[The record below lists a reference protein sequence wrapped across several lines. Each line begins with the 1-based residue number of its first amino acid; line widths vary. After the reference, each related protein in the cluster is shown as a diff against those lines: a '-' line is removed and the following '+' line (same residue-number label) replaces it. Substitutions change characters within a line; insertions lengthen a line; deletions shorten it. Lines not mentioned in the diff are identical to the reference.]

1 MRAAPDERS
10 SGLGL
15 EVFDPA
21 PVGVAVTGG
30 RDRRLVYANAVYRSV
45 FGDRTLRAI
54 AHEAF
59 SEHVDRDYY
68 YGLADQVLATGEPV
82 TVTEAPVRLA
92 YADTGPQERFFTFSL
107 SQISLGGGEPG
118 VLLVCAEVT
127 EQVTAARQIRDL
139 AEERRRLL
147 QRYQK
152 LGSVG
157 AQILWVADAGG
168 GVIEPSLSWEK
179 MTGQPWEEFRGDGW
193 LDALHPDDREP
204 TALAWKE
211 ALERVVPLWEH
222 TYRLRL
228 VNGAYRH
235 FSIRAVPVLEGDAVV
250 EWVGTCTDIEQE
262 WRAGGRQELLDRAA
276 AATADIT
283 RLEEMLTALTQVIVP
298 DLADGCIIYL
308 IPPAPDRFGDAS
320 ISAHQVVSAV
330 RPGLPELPEIGE
342 VTFDAG
348 NIFTRTV
355 RRLRPTYRAF
365 PRGEPNPGVAPAG
378 AEAWLVSAKANS
390 VVLVPVI
397 VDGTVAAMV
406 AAATCGER
414 SPISAADVALIGQMF
429 EHAHD
434 PLSNAIEYRRT
445 QRVALALQHSLLP
458 EPPAVPGLQ
467 IAARYRPSPAA
478 AEVGGD
484 WYDCFRL
491 RDGATML
498 TIGDVAGHD
507 LPAAVTMSQIRNML
521 RGLAV
526 DREEPVGDI
535 LRRLD
540 IAMET
545 LYAEETVTCV
555 LARVERPE
563 DGRWRLNYAV
573 AGHPPPLLVTGDGD
587 ARFLEEG
594 RSPILGVIRDGPRDS
609 AVEPL
614 LPGGTVLLYTD
625 GLVERAGED
634 IGKGL
639 DRLRDL
645 AAPLAHKPLEAF
657 CDELLAGLSNGG
669 DDDIA
674 MIAVRLPST
683 PLDEWDPPSPAG
695 SGPGTPY

>member
-10 SGLGL
+10 SELGL

-21 PVGVAVTGG
+21 PVGVAVTRE
-30 RDRRLVYANAVYRSV
+30 RDRRLVYANAVYRAI
-45 FGDRTLRAI
+45 FGDRTLKAL
-54 AHEAF
+54 AQEAF
-59 SEHVDRDYY
+59 SGHPDRDYY
-68 YGLADQVLATGEPV
+68 YGLADQVLASGQPV
-82 TVTEAPVRLA
+82 TVTAAPVKLA
-92 YADTGPQERFFTFSL
+92 YADAGPQERFFTFSL
-107 SQISLGGGEPG
+107 SEIALGDGERG
-118 VLLVCAEVT
+118 VLLVSAEVT
-127 EQVTAARQIRDL
+127 EQVTAARQIQSL
-139 AEERRRLL
+139 AENQRRLL

-157 AQILWVADAGG
+157 VQMFWVADAEGG
-168 GVIEPSLSWEK
+168 FIEPSPSWER
-179 MTGQPWEEFRGDGW
+179 MTGQSWEEFRGDGW
-193 LDALHPDDREP
+193 LNALHHCDREP
-204 TALAWKE
+204 TARAWKE
-211 ALERVVPLWEH
+211 ALEQVVPLWEH
-222 TYRLRL
+222 AYRLRL
-228 VNGAYRH
+228 ADGSYRH
-235 FSIRAVPVLEGDAVV
+235 FGIRAVPVLEGESVV

-262 WRAGGRQELLDRAA
+262 WQESRRRELLDRAA

-283 RLEEMLTALTQVIVP
+283 RLEEMLTALTHVIVP

-308 IPPAPDRFGDAS
+308 LPQTPDRPEAS
-320 ISAHQVVSAV
+320 PISAHHAVSAV
-330 RPGLPELPEIGE
+330 RPGLPELPERGE
-342 VTFDAG
+342 ETFDTE
-348 NIFTRTV
+348 NIFTYTV
-355 RRLRPTYRAF
+355 RRRRPVHRTF
-365 PRGEPNPGVAPAG
+365 PPGKPAPGAAPAA
-378 AEAWLVSAKANS
+378 AEAWLVSARANS

-397 VDGTVAAMV
+397 VDGTVAAV
-406 AAATCGER
+406 VSASACGER
-414 SPISAADVALIGQMF
+414 TPISMADVALISQMF
-429 EHAHD
+429 DHAHD

-467 IAARYRPSPAA
+467 IASRYRPSPAA

-545 LYAEETVTCV
+545 LYGEETVTCV

-563 DGRWRLNYAV
+563 DGPWRLSYSV
-573 AGHPPPLLVTGDGD
+573 AGHPPPLMVTDDGGS
-587 ARFLEEG
+587 RFLEG
-594 RSPILGVIRDGPRDS
+594 ARAPILGVLRDGPRAS

-614 LPGGTVLLYTD
+614 PPGGTLLLYTD
-625 GLVERAGED
+625 GLVERPGED
-634 IGKGL
+634 IGEGL
-639 DRLRDL
+639 DRLRHHAARL
-645 AAPLAHKPLEAF
+645 ARRPLEAF
-657 CDELLAGLSNGG
+657 CDELLATLADGG

-674 MIAVRLPST
+674 MIAVRLPSDL
-683 PLDEWDPPSPAG
+683 LDERVSPSRAG
-695 SGPGTPY
+695 AGPITWR